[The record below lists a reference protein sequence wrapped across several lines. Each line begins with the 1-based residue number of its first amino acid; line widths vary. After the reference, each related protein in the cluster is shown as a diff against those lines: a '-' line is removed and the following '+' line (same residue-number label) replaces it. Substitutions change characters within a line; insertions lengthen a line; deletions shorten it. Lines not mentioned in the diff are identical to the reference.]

1 MNAVLQALLALPSF
15 AADLASPAL
24 AAAAAAASRNR
35 CHAPGSLH
43 NTNTLEGFRGADRAA
58 LLRAAAEQI
67 WADIQSGA
75 AEDRPSLLLRFLLL
89 SFADLKKWCF
99 YYWFAFPALA
109 LPTPAVAAGPP
120 VPASQAFSPDE
131 AATVAVACEEWRSG
145 GADAAVPCSSDLL
158 EEPSSSLQTPGTEPA
173 FLLHISPGRSVAAKP
188 LRAWESLRA
197 EAGQVLLV
205 FYDPCNLP
213 ANPGWPLRNILV
225 LAAARWHL
233 STLRVM
239 CYRER
244 KGRISLEHCPIF
256 TIRIAA
262 PTGWGLGQPCP
273 DAVGWS
279 RNERGKSGPS
289 FMDLAHQM
297 DPIRLATEAA
307 DLNLKLMKWRLLP
320 SLQVERLAAT
330 RCLLIGAGTLGCQ
343 VARGLLAWGVR
354 KITLVDYGKVSMSN
368 PLRQSLFTLED
379 CLNGGRPKA
388 EAAADSLRKIFPG
401 AEARGVQLAIP
412 MPGHPVR
419 EQDAAG
425 VANDCKRL
433 VELVKD
439 ADIVFLLTDTR
450 ESRWLPT
457 LLCAASNKV
466 ALTAA
471 LGFDTYLVMRHGP
484 GPGKAYGATL
494 EGSTLSTQKGPA
506 PEVAQQEAGSQRLGC
521 YFCND
526 VVAPQDSMANRTLD
540 QQCTVT
546 RPGLAPIAGALVVE
560 FAIGILHHPLG
571 IHAPADMALAVT
583 ASTELPLGILP
594 HQIRGFL
601 SHFAQLVV
609 KGHAFDKCT
618 ACSRH
623 VVAEYLKY
631 KEEFLLQVFNH
642 PMYLEDLTG
651 LTALMKATQ
660 NVSIT
665 WDEDDEEVYIE
676 GLDQVVEV

>member
-1 MNAVLQALLALPSF
+1 M
-15 AADLASPAL
+15 AL
-24 AAAAAAASRNR
+24 AAPGQGAPDDGDGERRRLPWNTALAAAAAASRNR
-35 CHAPGSLH
+35 CRAPGSLH

-89 SFADLKKWCF
+89 SFADLKKWGF

-109 LPTPAVAAGPP
+109 LPTPAMAAGPP
-120 VPASQAFSPDE
+120 VPASQAFSADE
-131 AATVAVACEEWRSG
+131 AAAVAVACEEWRSG

-158 EEPSSSLQTPGTEPA
+158 EEPSSSLQTPETEPA
-173 FLLHISPGRSVAAKP
+173 FLLHISPGGSVAAKP
-188 LRAWESLRA
+188 LRAWESLKA

-233 STLRVM
+233 GTLRVM

-401 AEARGVQLAIP
+401 AEATGVQLAIP

-419 EQDAAG
+419 EQDAAS
-425 VANDCKRL
+425 VASDCKRL
-433 VELVKD
+433 VGLVED

-466 ALTAA
+466 TLTAA

-484 GPGKAYGATL
+484 GPGEAHGATL
-494 EGSTLSTQKGPA
+494 AGATLSRQTGPA
-506 PEVAQQEAGSQRLGC
+506 PE
-521 YFCND
+521 
-526 VVAPQDSMANRTLD
+526 SMANRTLD

-546 RPGLAPIAGALVVE
+546 RPGLSPIAGALVVE

-571 IHAPADMALAVT
+571 IHAPADTTLAVT

-618 ACSRH
+618 ACSSH
-623 VVAEYLKY
+623 VVAEYLKH
-631 KEEFLLQVFNH
+631 KEEFLLHVFNH

-660 NVSIT
+660 DVSIT
-665 WDEDDEEVYIE
+665 WEEDDEDVDIE
-676 GLDQVVEV
+676 EIDQVVEV